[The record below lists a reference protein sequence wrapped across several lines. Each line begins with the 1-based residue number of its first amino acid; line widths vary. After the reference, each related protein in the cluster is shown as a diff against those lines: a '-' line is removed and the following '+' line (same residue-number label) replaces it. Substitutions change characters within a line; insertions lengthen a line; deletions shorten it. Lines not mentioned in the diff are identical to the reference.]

1 MKFKAKTK
9 DCHLIVRAKTARG
22 EIIDEQA
29 LDAFSRAYLR
39 GFMKPKL
46 LKKNL
51 LEYTGPVGIP
61 LIERLKKPVSK
72 RDFLFIMEQIV
83 VAVQKVC
90 GNSLQ
95 INRMVLDLNYVYI
108 NEITKEIQFLYVPT
122 VGELPNPG
130 VVGFIETIVYSTIPA
145 AEQDMDFVSRFIY
158 FLRAQRVFN
167 PVQVEKY
174 IAKEDS
180 NVVNTIKKQN
190 LGQSGFMTSK
200 QKHYYEHYDQDGMG
214 GDEATGLLDEGAAGM
229 WGEDEATGL
238 LDEGAAGM
246 WGEEEA
252 TGLLYEE
259 EATSL
264 LYEEDDSGTAL
275 LDEDFP
281 VHYPSLLRSVTQ
293 ETIEINKP
301 VFRLGKDP
309 NNADYC
315 VSDNKAVSRS
325 HADLINRNG
334 TCFIMDLNSKN
345 HTYVNGQ
352 MLPSQCEIEIQDGDV
367 LRLGNEEF
375 IFYA

>member
-1 MKFKAKTK
+1 MKFKAKAK
-9 DCHLIVRAKTARG
+9 DCNLTVRVKTARG
-22 EIIDEQA
+22 EVIDEQA
-29 LDAFSRAYLR
+29 LDAFLRVYLR
-39 GFMKPKL
+39 GFLRPKL

-51 LEYTGPVGIP
+51 LEYTGPVGIS
-61 LIERLKKPVSK
+61 LFERLKKPITK

-95 INRMVLDLNYVYI
+95 INRMILDTRYVFI

-122 VGELPNPG
+122 MGELPNPG
-130 VVGFIETIVYSTIPA
+130 VVGFIEAIVYSAIPA
-145 AEQDMDFVSRFIY
+145 AEQDMDFVSRFVY
-158 FLRAQRVFN
+158 FLKAQRVFN
-167 PVQVEKY
+167 PDQVEKY

-180 NVVNTIKKQN
+180 SVVNTIKKQN

-200 QKHYYEHYDQDGMG
+200 QRHYYEHYDRDDTD
-214 GDEATGLLDEGAAGM
+214 GDEATGLLDE
-229 WGEDEATGL
+229 EEAS
-238 LDEGAAGM
+238 GM

-259 EATSL
+259 EETSL
-264 LYEEDDSGTAL
+264 LYEADDGGTAL
-275 LDEDFP
+275 LDEEFP
-281 VHYPSLLRSVTQ
+281 VHYPSLLRSATQ
-293 ETIEINKP
+293 EMLEINKS

-309 NNADYC
+309 NTADYC
-315 VSDNKAVSRS
+315 VSNNTAVSRS
-325 HADLINRNG
+325 HADLITRNG
-334 TCFIMDLNSKN
+334 VCFIMDLNSKN
-345 HTYVNGQ
+345 HTFVNGQ

>member
-9 DCHLIVRAKTARG
+9 DCYLTVRAKTARG

-29 LDAFSRAYLR
+29 LDAFSRVYLR

-51 LEYTGPVGIP
+51 LEYTGPVSIP
-61 LIERLKKPVSK
+61 LIERMKKPVSK

-90 GNSLQ
+90 GNNLQ
-95 INRMVLDLNYVYI
+95 INRMVLDMNYVYI
-108 NEITKEIQFLYVPT
+108 NEITKEILFLYVPT

-130 VVGFIETIVYSTIPA
+130 VVAFIESIVYSTIPA
-145 AEQDMDFVSRFIY
+145 AEQDMDFVSRFVY
-158 FLRAQRVFN
+158 FLKAQRVFN
-167 PVQVEKY
+167 PSQVEKY

-180 NVVNTIKKQN
+180 SVVNTIKKQN

-200 QKHYYEHYDQDGMG
+200 QKHYYDHYAQDDSDA
-214 GDEATGLLDEGAAGM
+214 GDEPTGLLA
-229 WGEDEATGL
+229 EDEATGL
-238 LDEGAAGM
+238 LAEEEETGLL
-246 WGEEEA
+246 GEEEA
-252 TGLLYEE
+252 TGLLYE
-259 EATSL
+259 
-264 LYEEDDSGTAL
+264 DDGGTAL
-275 LDEDFP
+275 LDEGFP
-281 VHYPSLLRSVTQ
+281 VHYPSLLRSATQ
-293 ETIEINKP
+293 ETIEINKS

-309 NNADYC
+309 SAVDYC
-315 VSDNKAVSRS
+315 VASNNAVSRN
-325 HADLINRNG
+325 HADLINRDG
-334 TCFIMDLNSKN
+334 TCFIVDLNSKN

>member
-1 MKFKAKTK
+1 MKFKAKSK
-9 DCHLIVRAKTARG
+9 DCNLTVRAKAARG
-22 EIIDEQA
+22 EKIDEQA
-29 LDAFSRAYLR
+29 LDAFARIYLR

-51 LEYTGPVGIP
+51 VEYTGPVGIP
-61 LIERLKKPVSK
+61 LIERMKKPISK

-90 GNSLQ
+90 GNNLQ
-95 INRMVLDLNYVYI
+95 LNRMVLDLNYVYI

-122 VGELPNPG
+122 VSEQPNPG
-130 VVGFIETIVYSTIPA
+130 VVAFIESIVYSAIPA

-158 FLRAQRVFN
+158 FLRGQRVFN
-167 PVQVEKY
+167 PDLVEKY
-174 IAKEDS
+174 IAKEDR

-190 LGQSGFMTSK
+190 VGQSGFMTSK
-200 QKHYYEHYDQDGMG
+200 QKHYYEHYSQDDTG
-214 GDEATGLLDEGAAGM
+214 GDEATGLLDEEAAGM

-238 LDEGAAGM
+238 LDE
-246 WGEEEA
+246 EA
-252 TGLLYEE
+252 TGLLCEN
-259 EATSL
+259 
-264 LYEEDDSGTAL
+264 DDDGTAL
-275 LDEDFP
+275 LDEGFP
-281 VHYPSLLRSVTQ
+281 IHYPSLLRSATQ

-309 NNADYC
+309 GSADYC
-315 VSDNKAVSRS
+315 VSDNKAVSRN

-352 MLPSQCEIEIQDGDV
+352 MLPNQCEIEIQDGDV
-367 LRLGNEEF
+367 LQLGNEEF